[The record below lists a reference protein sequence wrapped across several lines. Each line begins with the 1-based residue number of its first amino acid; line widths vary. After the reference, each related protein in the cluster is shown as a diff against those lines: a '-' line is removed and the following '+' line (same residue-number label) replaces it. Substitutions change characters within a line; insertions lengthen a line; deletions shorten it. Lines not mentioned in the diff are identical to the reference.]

1 MAALF
6 WYEKEQVLH
15 IEDFV
20 PQTACRHAGGSQVA
34 LLAASA
40 VIVAISMAFY
50 GVSWDTLENAV
61 LDNIRSIGTAILI
74 LLFIGA
80 IASHT
85 VFSISSLR

>member
-80 IASHT
+80 ITSHT

>member
-34 LLAASA
+34 LLTLFLAA
-40 VIVAISMAFY
+40 VMA
-50 GVSWDTLENAV
+50 GVVSLFAQPH
-61 LDNIRSIGTAILI
+61 IIHGTPAE
-74 LLFIGA
+74 
-80 IASHT
+80 
-85 VFSISSLR
+85 